1 MACVVAP
8 PGLQTLP
15 IAELEVKVTSL
26 PSQKVVALPAD
37 IVGTLGNGFTVTVVP
52 ADVREHPFPSVTVT
66 V

>member
-15 IAELEVKVTSL
+15 AAELEVKVTF
-26 PSQKVVALPAD
+26 PPEQNVVELPAE
-37 IVGTLGNGFTVTVVP
+37 IVGTDGNGFTVTVVP
-52 ADVREHPFPSVTVT
+52 ADVREHPLPSVTVT